1 MWPEEGE
8 GEQGEFYFHLSHLNS
23 FTIRKETSLMIM
35 ICIERGTC
43 RLGLVREGGRHT
55 LKYRLETN
63 LMYCCHGI
71 QAFGFN

>member
-1 MWPEEGE
+1 MWPEEEE
-8 GEQGEFYFHLSHLNS
+8 GEGEFYFHLSYLNS

-35 ICIERGTC
+35 ICIERG
-43 RLGLVREGGRHT
+43 LGLVREGGRHT